1 MVWGSTVLVC
11 AESSA
16 QVFSV
21 HSVTSVMDMH
31 ILIRHEPEKA
41 WMATLI
47 CSDGSGQLDQRCFQ
61 EHHLLQRL
69 RRLQE

>member
-1 MVWGSTVLVC
+1 MVGRITVLVC

-16 QVFSV
+16 EVFSV
-21 HSVTSVMDMH
+21 PSVTSVMDMH
-31 ILIRHEPEKA
+31 ILIRHKPEEA

-47 CSDGSGQLDQRCFQ
+47 CSDGSGQLDQQSYQ
-61 EHHLLQRL
+61 EHQLVQRL